1 MGDRRVGERREPEKG
16 IIKINTKNAI
26 IYGIIAIVLIISI
39 SANIILANKYAKIKN
54 KYGDLIENESE
65 DMVSEPKDETN
76 DYINTCDVEIYVD
89 KDKLKTG
96 EAVTYKIMANNIMAD
111 DGIVLFE
118 TLINYDSN
126 IFECKVNN
134 SQNDLWVQTSMIDNY
149 LTMTRRDFTS
159 SVEDQTVA
167 TITFTAKEDI
177 NLDEET
183 ITFNNIK
190 FTMGDGQSFEINKD
204 EVFIEI

>member
-16 IIKINTKNAI
+16 VIKINTKNAI

-167 TITFTAKEDI
+167 TITFTAKKDI

-190 FTMGDGQSFEINKD
+190 FTMGNGQSFQIDKD
-204 EVFIEI
+204 EVFIEF

>member
-39 SANIILANKYAKIKN
+39 STNIILANKYIEFKN

-76 DYINTCDVEIYVD
+76 DYINTCDVEIYID

-111 DGIVLFE
+111 DGIVMFE

-159 SVEDQTVA
+159 SVEDQIVA
-167 TITFTAKEDI
+167 TITFTAKKDI

-190 FTMGDGQSFEINKD
+190 FTMGNGQSFQIDKD
-204 EVFIEI
+204 EVFIEF